1 MPYIIENHSIVN
13 VNHETEYQKMNYP
26 KNDLMSV
33 FVHWDDELKRN
44 VTTENKLPNKNL
56 IPKEDNSNG

>member
-1 MPYIIENHSIVN
+1 MPYIIQGQYTINTNNMAGYH
-13 VNHETEYQKMNYP
+13 KMNYP

-44 VTTENKLPNKNL
+44 VPTENKLQ
-56 IPKEDNSNG
+56 EDKIYEK

>member
-1 MPYIIENHSIVN
+1 MPYVIENNSIVKTN
-13 VNHETEYQKMNYP
+13 NTTEYPKMNYP

-44 VTTENKLPNKNL
+44 VPTENKLPNDKVN
-56 IPKEDNSNG
+56 

>member
-1 MPYIIENHSIVN
+1 MPYVIENNSIVKTN
-13 VNHETEYQKMNYP
+13 NTTEYPKMNYP

-44 VTTENKLPNKNL
+44 VPTENKLPNDKAN
-56 IPKEDNSNG
+56 

>member
-1 MPYIIENHSIVN
+1 MPYVIENNSIVETN
-13 VNHETEYQKMNYP
+13 NTTEYPKMNYP

-44 VTTENKLPNKNL
+44 VPTENKLQ
-56 IPKEDNSNG
+56 EDKIYEK